1 MTAVLEPTLSY
12 SSSIPRAHVHRA
24 AICEVFLT
32 DIICESYPQFRLGV
46 QLPRVHSYYSDHNID
61 LDSVR
66 VGPAPAA
73 GVLDATITAEKR
85 RGADIVGITLAMTLA
100 LDGSAAAPP

>member
-46 QLPRVHSYYSDHNID
+46 QLPRVHSYYSDHNVV
-61 LDSVR
+61 VR
-66 VGPAPAA
+66 QYDPLLLLETFRQASAQVADGCRHPQQEPARP
-73 GVLDATITAEKR
+73 LR
-85 RGADIVGITLAMTLA
+85 
-100 LDGSAAAPP
+100 

>member
-32 DIICESYPQFRLGV
+32 DIICESYPSFV
-46 QLPRVHSYYSDHNID
+46 
-61 LDSVR
+61 SVCSS
-66 VGPAPAA
+66 PEST
-73 GVLDATITAEKR
+73 ATTAIT
-85 RGADIVGITLAMTLA
+85 ISTST
-100 LDGSAAAPP
+100 P